1 MGASMGHKNKQVNKE
16 NINSIEKEQ
25 GKVYDDDIIS

>member
-16 NINSIEKEQ
+16 NINSIEREK
-25 GKVYDDDIIS
+25 GKV